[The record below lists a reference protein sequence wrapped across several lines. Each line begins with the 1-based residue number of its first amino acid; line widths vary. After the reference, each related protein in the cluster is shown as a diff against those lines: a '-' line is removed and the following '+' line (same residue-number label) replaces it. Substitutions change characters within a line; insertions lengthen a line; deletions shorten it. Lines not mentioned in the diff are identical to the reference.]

1 MSIYYQSEAYKNG
14 LQLGDTIV
22 AVNNKKIENLTDK
35 KFYEELK
42 KEGKAIKLTIRRNLK
57 QTDISF
63 KLRYL
68 L

>member
-35 KFYEELK
+35 KFRSEEHTSELQSQPK
-42 KEGKAIKLTIRRNLK
+42 
-57 QTDISF
+57 
-63 KLRYL
+63 
-68 L
+68 